1 MSDKLMTIIRLS
13 LLGISALLGILFYLS
28 AVSESLLITWC
39 YILLFISAAA
49 AIIFPVIIMAQ
60 NPKNA
65 KTALLGVGVLV
76 VVFGVSYAIA
86 GSEVLPAYKDIVT
99 ESSSKM
105 VGAGLIA
112 FYQLRLGAIG
122 VAVFSEISKMFK

>member
-13 LLGISALLGILFYLS
+13 LLGVSALLGVLFYLS

-49 AIIFPVIIMAQ
+49 AIIFPAIIMAQ
-60 NPKNA
+60 NPKKA
-65 KTALLGVGVLV
+65 KMTLMGVGVLV
-76 VVFGVSYAIA
+76 VVFGISYALA
-86 GSEVLPAYKDIVT
+86 GNEVLPSYKGIVT

-105 VGAGLIA
+105 VGAGLVA
-112 FYQLRLGAIG
+112 FYLLGLGAIG
-122 VAVFSEISKMFK
+122 AAVFSEVSKIFK